1 MTTGHQ
7 TFPRLGSNNLLP
19 GKTVWR
25 WFIKTLVPAAALAVS
40 LGFAAE
46 TVTKE
51 YQLKAAFIYN
61 FTKFVDWPVQRSG
74 SKDRPFTIGV
84 FGKNPFGD
92 ELNKLAQGRSV
103 NGRSMVI
110 KNITSTNEAVSVDLL
125 FVSSGQEES
134 LGKFLI
140 TIQGEGVLTIGESKS
155 FAEYGGII
163 NFVTEAD
170 KIRFEINLDEAERGG
185 LKLRAQLL
193 KLAKNVRR
201 KAEPAQP

>member
-1 MTTGHQ
+1 MTTGHKS
-7 TFPRLGSNNLLP
+7 FAGCGSNNLLP
-19 GKTVWR
+19 ANIIWR
-25 WFIKTLVPAAALAVS
+25 RFVRTLALAAVLS
-40 LGFAAE
+40 VCMGFAAE
-46 TVTKE
+46 PVSKE

-61 FTKFVDWPVQRSG
+61 FTKFVDWPAQRSG
-74 SKDRPFTIGV
+74 SKDLPFTIGV

-103 NGRSMVI
+103 NGRPMII

-125 FVSSGQEES
+125 FVSSGQEEL
-134 LGKFLI
+134 LGKLLVA
-140 TIQGEGVLTIGESKS
+140 IQGAGVLTIGESKA
-155 FAEYGGII
+155 FADHGGII

-193 KLAKNVRR
+193 NLAKNVRR
-201 KAEPAQP
+201 KSEPAKP

>member
-1 MTTGHQ
+1 M
-7 TFPRLGSNNLLP
+7 R
-19 GKTVWR
+19 
-25 WFIKTLVPAAALAVS
+25 TLVLAAVCGFSMGFSAEPVS
-40 LGFAAE
+40 
-46 TVTKE
+46 KE

-61 FTKFVDWPVQRSG
+61 FTKFVDWPAQRSE
-74 SKDRPFTIGV
+74 SKDSPFTIGV

-92 ELNKLAQGRSV
+92 ELNKLVQGRSV
-103 NGRSMVI
+103 SGRPIII

-125 FVSSGQEES
+125 FVSNGQEEL
-134 LGKFLI
+134 LGKLLGA
-140 TIQGEGVLTIGESKS
+140 IQSAGVLTIGESKS
-155 FAEYGGII
+155 FADYGGII

-201 KAEPAQP
+201 KTEPAQP

>member
-1 MTTGHQ
+1 MPTETI
-7 TFPRLGSNNLLP
+7 
-19 GKTVWR
+19 WR
-25 WFIKTLVPAAALAVS
+25 WLVRTLVPAAVLSVS
-40 LGFAAE
+40 MGFAAE
-46 TVTKE
+46 PVSKE

-61 FTKFVDWPVQRSG
+61 FTKFVDWPDHRSE
-74 SKDRPFTIGV
+74 SKDSPFTIGV

-103 NGRSMVI
+103 NGRPMII
-110 KNITSTNEAVSVDLL
+110 KNITSTNEAASVDLL
-125 FVSSGQEES
+125 FVSDGQEEL
-134 LGKFLI
+134 LGKLLG
-140 TIQGEGVLTIGESKS
+140 TIQSTGVLTIGESKA
-155 FAEYGGII
+155 FADYGGII

-201 KAEPAQP
+201 KTEPAQP